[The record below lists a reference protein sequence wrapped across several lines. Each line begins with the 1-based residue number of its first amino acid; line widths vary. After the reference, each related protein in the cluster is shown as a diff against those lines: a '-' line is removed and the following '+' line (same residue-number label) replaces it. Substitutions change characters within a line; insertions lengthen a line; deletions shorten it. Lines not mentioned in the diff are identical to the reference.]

1 MKPIIIEANTGTV
14 SRVNKSTKK
23 QVGAY
28 CRVSSEKEMQLNSFD
43 AQVKYYTEYINQHE
57 DWSLVKIYADE
68 GITGTNTKR
77 RSGLKDMLRDC
88 RNNKLD
94 LIICK
99 SISRMGRN
107 TADLLKIV
115 RETRELGVDIF
126 FENENIYTL
135 GSGGEFLI
143 TVFASLAQDTS
154 RQISENVVWGLDKAM
169 RKGTILGNRYIMGYD
184 LIDKKLVINE
194 EQAKTVRRVFD
205 LFLEGNG
212 VRTIAKILEQEGHK
226 TAKGGS
232 KWNPVSIRA
241 MLSNEKYC
249 GHLLLG
255 KSYTQD
261 YLTHKRVKNRGEKVK
276 YLFKPD
282 ENGETCVPRI
292 ISEEQFKAA
301 QIELERRRKIAD
313 PDLENNRSRYSNR
326 HALSGKIKCGKCG
339 ATFRRCVWNR
349 GKPYERIAWS
359 CTTYMEKGKSSCDNT
374 SIPQDIIYQA
384 ITLIL
389 QELKKDKDDV
399 LDNFMK
405 SAEEVIN
412 NTGYESEMLDV
423 QAQINQL
430 NIELKNL
437 RLMRRRNE
445 ITEQEF
451 TEDADDIRKNLDALN
466 KAYNT
471 LESSHA
477 LVANKKDKMLL
488 LKKTLQKELDTI
500 ECTDEIIKGLVKRII
515 VYSRD
520 NVEIHL
526 SGDIEANMSFGT
538 NISESTT
545 QSLQDNTYE
554 NGSSKS
560 ISECT
565 THQVLNNTYE
575 NASIS
580 VCATHHVL
588 LGTFEYDFSWML
600 PASKIARNLYD
611 NIVFTVYVDI

>member
-1 MKPIIIEANTGTV
+1 MKPIIIEANKNTI
-14 SRVNKSTKK
+14 SQVNFATKK

-57 DWSLVKIYADE
+57 NWDLVQIYADE

-77 RSGLKDMLRDC
+77 RTGLKDMLRDC
-88 RNNKLD
+88 RNKKLD

-126 FENENIYTL
+126 FENENIHTL

-154 RQISENVVWGLDKAM
+154 RQISENVVWGQDKAM
-169 RKGTILGNRYIMGYD
+169 RNGTIFGNGSIMGYD
-184 LIDKKLVINE
+184 LVDKKLIINE

-212 VRTIAKILEQEGHK
+212 IRTIAKILEQEGHK
-226 TAKGGS
+226 TAKGKD

-241 MLSNEKYC
+241 MLDNEKYC

-282 ENGETCVPRI
+282 NNSEPYIPPI
-292 ISEEQFKAA
+292 ISEEKFKAT
-301 QIELERRRKIAD
+301 QIELERRRKLAD
-313 PDLENNRSRYSNR
+313 PDIENNRSRYSSR
-326 HALSGKIKCGKCG
+326 HALSGKIKCGRCG

-359 CTTYMEKGKSSCDNT
+359 CTTYMERGKSLCDNT
-374 SIPQDIIYQA
+374 SVPQDIIYQA
-384 ITLIL
+384 MTLIL
-389 QELKKDKDDV
+389 QNLKQNKDDV

-405 SAEEVIN
+405 SAEEAIN
-412 NTGYESEMLDV
+412 NTGYETEMLDV
-423 QAQINQL
+423 QLQINQL
-430 NIELKNL
+430 NTELKNL

-451 TEDADDIRKNLDALN
+451 AEDVHDVRENLEALN
-466 KAYNT
+466 KVYNT

-477 LVANKKDKMLL
+477 LVANKKDKMIL
-488 LKKTLQKELDTI
+488 LKNTLQKELDTI
-500 ECTDEIIKGLVKRII
+500 ECTDEIIKGLVKKI
-515 VYSRD
+515 VVHSRD
-520 NVEIHL
+520 NIEIHL
-526 SGDIEANMSFGT
+526 SGDIEANLSFGK
-538 NISESTT
+538 
-545 QSLQDNTYE
+545 D
-554 NGSSKS
+554 
-560 ISECT
+560 ISEC
-565 THQVLNNTYE
+565 NTQ
-575 NASIS
+575 S
-580 VCATHHVL
+580 VL

-600 PASKIARNLYD
+600 PASKVLKNLYD
-611 NIVFTVYVDI
+611 SITFTVYVDI

>member
-1 MKPIIIEANTGTV
+1 MKPIVIEANKNTQ
-14 SRVNKSTKK
+14 SQVNGATLK

-57 DWSLVKIYADE
+57 NWNLVKIYADE

-88 RNNKLD
+88 KNKKLD

-115 RETRELGVDIF
+115 RETRELGIDIF
-126 FENENIYTL
+126 FENENIHTL

-169 RKGTILGNRYIMGYD
+169 KKGTIFGNRYIMGYN
-184 LIDKKLVINE
+184 LIDKKLVVNE

-205 LFLEGNG
+205 LFLDGNG
-212 VRTIAKILEQEGHK
+212 IRTIAKILEQEGHK
-226 TAKGGS
+226 TAKGQD

-282 ENGETCVPRI
+282 ENGDPIVPPI
-292 ISEEQFKAA
+292 ISEEKFKAA

-326 HALSGKIKCGKCG
+326 HALSGKIKCGICG
-339 ATFRRCVWNR
+339 ATFRRCVWNK
-349 GKPYERIAWS
+349 GKPYERVAWS
-359 CTTYMEKGKSSCDNT
+359 CTTYMEKGKSYCASA

-384 ITLIL
+384 MTLIL
-389 QELKKDKDDV
+389 QNLKQDKDAV
-399 LDNFMK
+399 LENFMK
-405 SAEEVIN
+405 SAEEAIN
-412 NTGYESEMLDV
+412 NTGYETEILDV
-423 QAQINQL
+423 QNQIKQL

-451 TEDADDIRKNLDALN
+451 TEDADDIRKNLESLN
-466 KAYNT
+466 KAYST
-471 LESSHA
+471 LESSHS
-477 LVANKKDKMLL
+477 LVASKKDKMML
-488 LKKTLQKELDTI
+488 LKQTLQKEIDTI
-500 ECTDEIIKGLVKRII
+500 ECTDEIIKGLIKKII
-515 VYSRD
+515 VHSKD

-526 SGDIEANMSFGT
+526 SGDIEANMSFGKD
-538 NISESTT
+538 ISESAT
-545 QSLQDNTYE
+545 QSVLDNTYE
-554 NGSSKS
+554 NVLLKS
-560 ISECT
+560 TSECT
-565 THQVLNNTYE
+565 TH
-575 NASIS
+575 
-580 VCATHHVL
+580 HVL
-588 LGTFEYDFSWML
+588 LSTFVYDFSWMFIT
-600 PASKIARNLYD
+600 SKIAKSLYN
-611 NIVFTVYVDI
+611 NITFTVYVDV

>member
-1 MKPIIIEANTGTV
+1 MKPIVIEANKTII
-14 SRVNKSTKK
+14 SQVNGSVKK
-23 QVGAY
+23 QTGAY
-28 CRVSSEKEMQLNSFD
+28 CRVSSEKEMQLNSFE
-43 AQVKYYTEYINQHE
+43 AQVKYYTEYIKQHE
-57 DWSLVKIYADE
+57 DWELVQIYADE

-88 RNNKLD
+88 RNKKLD

-126 FENENIYTL
+126 FENENIHTL

-154 RQISENVVWGLDKAM
+154 RQISENVIWGQDKAM
-169 RKGTILGNRYIMGYD
+169 RNGTIFGNRYIMGYD
-184 LIDKKLVINE
+184 LVDKKLVINE

-205 LFLEGNG
+205 LFLDGNG
-212 VRTIAKILEQEGHK
+212 IRTIAKILEQEGHK
-226 TAKGGS
+226 TAKGNDT
-232 KWNPVSIRA
+232 WNPVSVRA
-241 MLSNEKYC
+241 MLNNEKYC

-282 ENGETCVPRI
+282 DNGEFHIPPI
-292 ISEEQFKAA
+292 ISEEKFQAA
-301 QIELERRRKIAD
+301 QIELERRRKLAD
-313 PDLENNRSRYSNR
+313 PNLDNHRSRYSNR

-374 SIPQDIIYQA
+374 SVPQDIIYQA
-384 ITLIL
+384 MTLIL
-389 QELKKDKDDV
+389 QSLKQDKDDV
-399 LDNFMK
+399 FDNFMK

-412 NTGYESEMLDV
+412 NTGYETEMLDV
-423 QAQINQL
+423 QSQINQL
-430 NIELKNL
+430 NTELKNL

-451 TEDADDIRKNLDALN
+451 AEDAHDIRENLEALN

-471 LESSHA
+471 LETSHA
-477 LVANKKDKMLL
+477 LVANKKDKILL
-488 LKKTLQKELDTI
+488 LEQTLQKELDII
-500 ECTDEIIKGLVKRII
+500 ECTDEIIKGLVKKI
-515 VYSRD
+515 VVHSRD
-520 NVEIHL
+520 NIEIYL
-526 SGDIEANMSFGT
+526 SGDIEANFAIG
-538 NISESTT
+538 N
-545 QSLQDNTYE
+545 D
-554 NGSSKS
+554 
-560 ISECT
+560 ISECST
-565 THQVLNNTYE
+565 Q
-575 NASIS
+575 S
-580 VCATHHVL
+580 VL
-588 LGTFEYDFSWML
+588 LNTFEYDFSWML
-600 PASKIARNLYD
+600 PTSKITKNLYN
-611 NIVFTVYVDI
+611 NITFTVYIDI

>member
-1 MKPIIIEANTGTV
+1 MQPIVIEANKTAV
-14 SRVNKSTKK
+14 SQVNGSIKK

-57 DWSLVKIYADE
+57 DWELVKIYADE
-68 GITGTNTKR
+68 GITGTNTKK

-88 RNNKLD
+88 RNKKVD

-169 RKGTILGNRYIMGYD
+169 RKGTIFGNGYIMGYD
-184 LIDKKLVINE
+184 LVDKKLVINE
-194 EQAKTVRRVFD
+194 KQAKTVRRVFE

-226 TAKGGS
+226 TAKGKD

-282 ENGETCVPRI
+282 ENGEPCVPQI
-292 ISEEQFKAA
+292 ISEETFKAA

-359 CTTYMEKGKSSCDNT
+359 CTTYMEKGKAYCAST

-384 ITLIL
+384 MTLIL
-389 QELKKDKDDV
+389 QNLKQDKDTV
-399 LDNFMK
+399 LENFMR
-405 SAEEVIN
+405 SAEEAIN
-412 NTGYESEMLDV
+412 NTGYETEMLDV
-423 QAQINQL
+423 QSQINQL

-451 TEDADDIRKNLDALN
+451 AEDANGIREDLESLN
-466 KAYNT
+466 KVYNT

-488 LKKTLQKELDTI
+488 LKHTLQKELDTI
-500 ECTDEIIKGLVKRII
+500 ECTDEIIKGLVKKII
-515 VYSRD
+515 VHSQD

-526 SGDIEANMSFGT
+526 SGDIEANMSFGKD
-538 NISESTT
+538 ISESTT
-545 QSLQDNTYE
+545 
-554 NGSSKS
+554 
-560 ISECT
+560 
-565 THQVLNNTYE
+565 HP
-575 NASIS
+575 
-580 VCATHHVL
+580 VL

-600 PASKIARNLYD
+600 PASKVARNLYD

>member
-1 MKPIIIEANTGTV
+1 MQPIIIEANKTTQ
-14 SRVNKSTKK
+14 SQVNGSILK

-28 CRVSSEKEMQLNSFD
+28 CRVSSEKEMQINSFD

-57 DWSLVKIYADE
+57 DWNLVKIYADE

-88 RNNKLD
+88 RNKKLD

-115 RETRELGVDIF
+115 RETRELGIDIF
-126 FENENIYTL
+126 FENENIHTL

-154 RQISENVVWGLDKAM
+154 RQISENVVWGQDKAM
-169 RKGTILGNRYIMGYD
+169 RNGTIFGNSYIMGYD
-184 LIDKKLVINE
+184 LVDKKLVINE

-212 VRTIAKILEQEGHK
+212 IRTIAKILEQEGHK
-226 TAKGGS
+226 TAKGRD

-241 MLSNEKYC
+241 MLNNEKYC

-282 ENGETCVPRI
+282 DNGEPCVPPI
-292 ISEEQFKAA
+292 ISEEKFKAA

-313 PDLENNRSRYSNR
+313 PNLENNRSRYSNR

-349 GKPYERIAWS
+349 GKPYERVAWS
-359 CTTYMEKGKSSCDNT
+359 CTTYMEKGKSYCDNT

-384 ITLIL
+384 MTLIL
-389 QELKKDKDDV
+389 QNLKQDKDTV
-399 LDNFMK
+399 LENFMQ
-405 SAEEVIN
+405 SAEEAIN
-412 NTGYESEMLDV
+412 NTGYETEMLDV
-423 QAQINQL
+423 QTQINQL
-430 NIELKNL
+430 NTELKNL

-451 TEDADDIRKNLDALN
+451 TEDANDIRENLEALN
-466 KAYNT
+466 KAYET

-477 LVANKKDKMLL
+477 LVASKKDKMLL
-488 LKKTLQKELDTI
+488 LKETLQKELDTI
-500 ECTDEIIKGLVKRII
+500 ECTDEIIKGLVKKI
-515 VYSRD
+515 VIHSKD

-526 SGDIEANMSFGT
+526 SGDIEANMSFGKD
-538 NISESTT
+538 ISESAT
-545 QSLQDNTYE
+545 QSVLDNTYG
-554 NGSSKS
+554 NVLSKS
-560 ISECT
+560 TSECT
-565 THQVLNNTYE
+565 TQ
-575 NASIS
+575 S
-580 VCATHHVL
+580 VL
-588 LGTFEYDFSWML
+588 LNTFEYDFSCML
-600 PASKIARNLYD
+600 PTSKIAKELYN
-611 NIVFTVYVDI
+611 NITFTVYVDI